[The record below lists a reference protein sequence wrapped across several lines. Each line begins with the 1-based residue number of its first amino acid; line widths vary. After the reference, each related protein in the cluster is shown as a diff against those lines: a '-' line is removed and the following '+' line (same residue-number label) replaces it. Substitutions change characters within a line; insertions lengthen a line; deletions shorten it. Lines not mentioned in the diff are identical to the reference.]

1 MKMVIMFACAA
12 ALAGCSKQEAAP
24 ANDANMVVAEEN
36 MGNMEE
42 MAPAPAAVSLNETSW
57 TFKDKD
63 GKDIQESIDAA
74 GNYVASSGKDHV
86 DHGKYEMVDGKA
98 CFTSAM
104 DKKGPECWTVADT
117 EIGKSM
123 DTTSDK
129 GGKLTVTRV
138 AYVPVTWPPAK

>member
-24 ANDANMVVAEEN
+24 ANDANMVVMEEN
-36 MGNMEE
+36 VAAPEE
-42 MAPAPAAVSLNETSW
+42 TVATPAAFSLNETSW
-57 TFKDKD
+57 TYKED

-104 DKKGPECWTVADT
+104 DKKGPECWTVSEVA
-117 EIGKSM
+117 IGQTM

>member
-24 ANDANMVVAEEN
+24 ANDANMVVVEEN
-36 MGNMEE
+36 MGNMDETT
-42 MAPAPAAVSLNETSW
+42 ATPAAVTLNETSW
-57 TFKDKD
+57 TYTKD

-104 DKKGPECWTVADT
+104 DKKGPECWTVSET
-117 EIGKSM
+117 VVGQTME
-123 DTTSDK
+123 TTSDK
-129 GGKLTVTRV
+129 GDKLTVTRV